1 MRVCVTQGTRWF
13 PSSSLTHSLTLC
25 DGAGHTLVPLVFRA
39 IILIREIKK
48 EEVAGVAVKVGCKK
62 VLAYVLETI
71 KGLASAQPLS
81 ALRLF
86 LQVKCR
92 LPSSLRLVVSVC
104 VCARALA
111 GWRAAKRSSHLF
123 VRTC

>member
-1 MRVCVTQGTRWF
+1 VCVTEVTRCF
-13 PSSSLTHSLTLC
+13 PLVFSHVFSHSLIVC
-25 DGAGHTLVPLVFRA
+25 YAAGHTLVPLVFRA

-71 KGLASAQPLS
+71 KGLASAHPLS

-86 LQVKCR
+86 LQVASS
-92 LPSSLRLVVSVC
+92 LSSLRPVSVC
-104 VCARALA
+104 VRV
-111 GWRAAKRSSHLF
+111 GWQAAKRNSNSAP
-123 VRTC
+123 R

>member
-1 MRVCVTQGTRWF
+1 VTCVCVTEVTRCLPLVF
-13 PSSSLTHSLTLC
+13 SHVFSHSLIVC
-25 DGAGHTLVPLVFRA
+25 YAAGHTLVPLVFRA

-71 KGLASAQPLS
+71 KGLASAHPLS

-86 LQVKCR
+86 LQVA
-92 LPSSLRLVVSVC
+92 SSLSSFRPVYVC
-104 VCARALA
+104 VRV
-111 GWRAAKRSSHLF
+111 GWQAAKRNSNSAP
-123 VRTC
+123 R

>member
-1 MRVCVTQGTRWF
+1 M
-13 PSSSLTHSLTLC
+13 
-25 DGAGHTLVPLVFRA
+25 PLVFRA

-71 KGLASAQPLS
+71 KGLASAHPLS

-86 LQVKCR
+86 LQVKTCR
-92 LPSSLRLVVSVC
+92 LSVPY
-104 VCARALA
+104 VCACGRAGGQA
-111 GWRAAKRSSHLF
+111 NDIAIVPQDDARS
-123 VRTC
+123 

>member
-1 MRVCVTQGTRWF
+1 M
-13 PSSSLTHSLTLC
+13 
-25 DGAGHTLVPLVFRA
+25 PLVFRA

-71 KGLASAQPLS
+71 KGLASAHPLS

-86 LQVKCR
+86 LQVNK
-92 LPSSLRLVVSVC
+92 SSVRQHVNMSR
-104 VCARALA
+104 VCACLCVRA
-111 GWRAAKRSSHLF
+111 GRRAAQRNTNSLAI
-123 VRTC
+123 V